1 MGNGRVMALKMAPQ
15 LGNQRR
21 KPSVQQKIIVAT
33 TAIVILFASQIKL
46 LNTAENLVAD
56 EVEKEK
62 EFIDNNILSTRW
74 YEEDERNVS
83 CDSSP
88 CNGFFAYDAPSK
100 DKNASFHVLQTAV
113 AAYSYGPETNSDTN
127 NTLIFMP
134 NITNHPSCVQEWK
147 ESRPKWVDR

>member
-1 MGNGRVMALKMAPQ
+1 MKMAPQ
-15 LGNQRR
+15 LGNKRR
-21 KPSVQQKIIVAT
+21 RQLSVQQKIVAT
-33 TAIVILFASQIKL
+33 TAIVLILFASQIKL

-62 EFIDNNILSTRW
+62 EFIDNDISSTRW
-74 YEEDERNVS
+74 NEVERHVS

-113 AAYSYGPETNSDTN
+113 AAYNYGPESNSDTN

>member
-1 MGNGRVMALKMAPQ
+1 LPLK
-15 LGNQRR
+15 
-21 KPSVQQKIIVAT
+21 SSYI
-33 TAIVILFASQIKL
+33 

-56 EVEKEK
+56 EAEKE
-62 EFIDNNILSTRW
+62 EGFIDKLK
-74 YEEDERNVS
+74 YMKERHVS

-100 DKNASFHVLQTAV
+100 DKNASFHIFQKAV
-113 AAYSYGPETNSDTN
+113 AAYNYGPERNSDAKN
-127 NTLIFMP
+127 QLIFMP